1 MGLAKPPSGGHAAP
15 QQHTVSMNNTR
26 VSFRPVRRVA
36 GRILLLTA
44 LGLAATWPAPP
55 AHAQAGTGANV
66 SATDAAPRARPRR
79 GLEDF
84 VLESEAMKMIVR
96 PSAQEIEVR
105 FLDAPLLRYSMAP
118 TNYKPYVKEFR
129 TLKGRNLL
137 LDSPPDHV
145 HHHGLMYAITV
156 NGTNF
161 WEEQKDPG
169 VQRAAPLPMRYVG
182 KSPEGRPLALFS
194 HQTAWL
200 ASQHR
205 HTTNALPVALLLE
218 TRTLS
223 LTVDTAAGEVALRWQ
238 ADFTAG
244 RAADSVQLSGAA
256 YHGLGLRFVR
266 DFDLRAK
273 HLNSEN
279 TPYSAEQKWDVIPAR
294 WAATQGRIG
303 GHDVMA
309 AIFASPQNAGESHFF
324 SMLNAFAYLS
334 ATQNLDRAPL
344 TYKRGD
350 RFKLD
355 YLVVLRDDHPAA
367 DALEARYQKWLKELT
382 PPAGK

>member
-1 MGLAKPPSGGHAAP
+1 
-15 QQHTVSMNNTR
+15 MNNTR

-55 AHAQAGTGANV
+55 AHAQAGAGANF
-66 SATDAAPRARPRR
+66 SAADAAPRARPRR

-105 FLDAPLLRYSMAP
+105 FLDAPLLRYSLAP

-279 TPYSAEQKWDVIPAR
+279 APYSAEQKWDVIPAR